1 MNDRLRTSLGT
12 SLRPLLRWE
21 TGLALVVVVIGIAG
35 ASVSSEFF
43 TSNNIF
49 NLGLSYGEIAIMTL
63 PMTLIVISG
72 EIDLSVASILGMS
85 SALLGYLWARH
96 WPMLGI
102 FVLLAV
108 VGLAAGAING
118 LLITRLGLPSL
129 AVTIGTLAVYRGIAT
144 ILLGPNTVANF
155 PTAYTNLG
163 VNAVPFT
170 GNDITYST
178 AIFIVLA
185 IVFGVVLHATP
196 FGRSVYA
203 MGAST
208 EAAQFAGIRVKR
220 IKTVLFMTSG
230 LVCALAGVLLTFR
243 LNTAVQNNGLGLE
256 LDVVAI
262 VLLGGVS
269 IFGGKGSII
278 GVVLGV
284 LAFAGI
290 QNALF
295 LTNFN
300 QEAAGIVTGA
310 LLLLSVFGR
319 NAASFSSRLRA
330 WLPAGRRGRGPDSPV
345 GEPPPTAITPT

>member
-1 MNDRLRTSLGT
+1 MNKWLRGA
-12 SLRPLLRWE
+12 LRWE
-21 TGLALVVVVIGIAG
+21 TGLALVVVIIGIAG
-35 ASVSSEFF
+35 ASVSSQFF

-85 SALLGYLWARH
+85 SALLGYLWARG
-96 WPMLGI
+96 WPMIAI
-102 FVLLAV
+102 FVLIAV
-108 VGLAAGAING
+108 VGVAAGAVNG
-118 LLITRLGLPSL
+118 LLVTRLGLPSL

-144 ILLGPNTVANF
+144 ILLGPSTVASF
-155 PTAYTNLG
+155 PVMYTNLG
-163 VNAVPFT
+163 VNAFPFT
-170 GNDITYST
+170 GNDLTYSA

-185 IVFGVVLHATP
+185 IIFGIILHATP

-203 MGAST
+203 MGASV

-243 LNTAVQNNGLGLE
+243 LNTAVQNGLGLE
-256 LDVVAI
+256 LAVVAI

-269 IFGGKGSII
+269 IFGGKGSIT
-278 GVVLGV
+278 GVVLAV

-319 NAASFSSRLRA
+319 NAASLSGRLRK
-330 WLPAGRRGRGPDSPV
+330 WLPAGRRGRGPESPA
-345 GEPPPTAITPT
+345 GRPPAPVTPP

>member
-1 MNDRLRTSLGT
+1 
-12 SLRPLLRWE
+12 
-21 TGLALVVVVIGIAG
+21 
-35 ASVSSEFF
+35 
-43 TSNNIF
+43 
-49 NLGLSYGEIAIMTL
+49 
-63 PMTLIVISG
+63 
-72 EIDLSVASILGMS
+72 
-85 SALLGYLWARH
+85 
-96 WPMLGI
+96 MLGI
-102 FVLLAV
+102 FLLVAV
-108 VGLAAGAING
+108 VGLAAGAVNG
-118 LLITRLGLPSL
+118 LLVTRLGLPSL

-155 PTAYTNLG
+155 PVTYTNLG
-163 VNAVPFT
+163 VNAFPFT
-170 GNDITYST
+170 GNDLTYSA

-185 IVFGVVLHATP
+185 IIFGIVLHATP
-196 FGRSVYA
+196 SGRSIYA
-203 MGAST
+203 MGASV

-220 IKTVLFMTSG
+220 IKTILFMTSG

-256 LDVVAI
+256 LAVVAI

-269 IFGGKGSII
+269 IFGGKGSVI

-330 WLPAGRRGRGPDSPV
+330 WRPAGPGRGGGVRASP
-345 GEPPPTAITPT
+345 GRRSENPAAITPP

>member
-1 MNDRLRTSLGT
+1 MSDR
-12 SLRPLLRWE
+12 LRPLLRWE
-21 TGLALVVVVIGIAG
+21 TGLALVVVIIGIVG
-35 ASVSSEFF
+35 ASASSQFF

-102 FVLLAV
+102 FLLVAV

-118 LLITRLGLPSL
+118 LLVTRLGLPSL

-144 ILLGPNTVANF
+144 ILLGPNTVASF
-155 PTAYTNLG
+155 PVTYTNLG
-163 VNAVPFT
+163 VNAFPFT
-170 GNDITYST
+170 GNDLTYSA

-185 IVFGVVLHATP
+185 IVFLHATP

-203 MGAST
+203 MGASV

-220 IKTVLFMTSG
+220 IKTILFMISG

-256 LDVVAI
+256 LAVVAI

-269 IFGGKGSII
+269 IFGGKGSVA

-330 WLPAGRRGRGPDSPV
+330 WLPAGRRGRGAENPAGV
-345 GEPPPTAITPT
+345 TPP